1 MGYFLNDKW
10 FAETNEGFGIAVKI
24 EKKLE
29 DCKSEFQKI
38 ELYDTVNLGKM
49 LVLDGVIQLTEFDEF
64 AYQEMMAHLPLFSH
78 PAPKKVLVIGGG
90 DGGVLREIA
99 KHDVVETID
108 ICEIDGMV
116 IEFAKKHL
124 TSLSCGYDDP
134 RVTVHVADGSE
145 FVKNHQ
151 GHYDVIIVDSSDP
164 IGPGELLFNEPFYQ
178 GMRDA
183 LAPGGLIGSQSESI
197 FLHMPTVKSLLGI
210 TSRLFND
217 SGYGMFQVPTY
228 PTGTIGC
235 CLATLGPDFRNP
247 VRRPD
252 KATQNKLKY
261 YTNDIHKSCF
271 ALPNFVLNILNQS

>member
-10 FAETNEGFGIAVKI
+10 FAEVNEGFGIAVKI

-29 DCKSEFQKI
+29 DCKSEFQEI
-38 ELYDTVNLGKM
+38 ELYDTTNLGKM

-78 PAPKKVLVIGGG
+78 PEPKRVLVVGGG

-99 KHDVVETID
+99 KHDCVETID
-108 ICEIDGMV
+108 ICEIDAMV

-134 RVTVHVADGSE
+134 RVTVHIADGSE
-145 FVKNHQ
+145 FVKKHQ
-151 GHYDVIIVDSSDP
+151 RYYDVIIVDSSDP
-164 IGPGELLFNEPFYQ
+164 IGPGESLFNEPFYR

-183 LAPGGLIGSQSESI
+183 LAPGGVIGSQSESI
-197 FLHMPTVKSLLGI
+197 FLHMSTVKSLLTI
-210 TSRLFND
+210 TGKLFQDN
-217 SGYGMFQVPTY
+217 GYGMFQVPTY

-235 CLATLGPDFRNP
+235 CLATLEPDFRNP

-252 KATQNKLKY
+252 KALQDKLKY
-261 YTNDIHKSCF
+261 YTHDIHKSCF
-271 ALPNFVLNILNQS
+271 ALPNFVLKILNQD